1 MVIVVK
7 MMIVMAYDKSRDDD
21 INYGHDYDINSH
33 DDHDD
38 DDDHDNS
45 DTGGMNDMI
54 FRSTNIYYNQHH
66 DISHLLELH
75 DEVLMVSYDGDND
88 DDAYDHDNGDYN
100 IRIKIIKIL
109 SSMISL
115 IVLLHYQLRGQSSS

>member
-1 MVIVVK
+1 MMVMIIIVMVIVVK

-45 DTGGMNDMI
+45 DTWGMNDMI
-54 FRSTNIYYNQHH
+54 FSSMNIYYNQHH

-75 DEVLMVSYDGDND
+75 DEVLMVVMM
-88 DDAYDHDNGDYN
+88 ATM
-100 IRIKIIKIL
+100 IKIITMMH
-109 SSMISL
+109 MIMTMA
-115 IVLLHYQLRGQSSS
+115 III